1 MNNNEIVLK
10 YLKELKKSSRDLSL
24 IKAINI
30 ALPALE
36 RQIPVKVE
44 CKDSFYDSYTNE
56 VAHIGH
62 CPRCWHSCAEG
73 EYCPKCGQK
82 LDWREE

>member
-10 YLKELKKSSRDLSL
+10 YLKELKKSSCDLSL

-36 RQIPVKVE
+36 KQIPVKVE
-44 CKDSFYDSYTNE
+44 CKDSFYNDNTHE
-56 VAHIGH
+56 VARIGR
-62 CPRCWHSCAEG
+62 CPKCWHPCAE
-73 EYCPKCGQK
+73 EDYCPKCGQK
-82 LDWREE
+82 LDWGEE

>member
-1 MNNNEIVLK
+1 MNNNKRVIEYFK
-10 YLKELKKSSRDLSL
+10 DLKKSLCDPSL

-44 CKDSFYDSYTNE
+44 CKDSFYNDNTHE
-56 VAHIGH
+56 VAHIGR
-62 CPRCWHSCAEG
+62 CSKCWHPCAEG

-82 LDWREE
+82 LDWGEE